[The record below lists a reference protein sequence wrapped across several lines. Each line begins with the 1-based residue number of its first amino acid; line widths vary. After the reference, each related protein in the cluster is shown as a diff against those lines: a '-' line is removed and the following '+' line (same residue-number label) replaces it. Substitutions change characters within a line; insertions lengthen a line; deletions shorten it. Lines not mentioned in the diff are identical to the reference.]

1 MKSEQKRA
9 LVDELKDIIE
19 SYNNFY
25 LTDMSGLN
33 AKETSDIRRK
43 CFKSE
48 IKLKVVK
55 NTLFKIALDKAE
67 GDFKELYDALVQNT
81 SVMFS
86 NNANAPGK
94 LIKSFKSAND
104 NPKLKAA
111 FIDGSVYVGENHLET
126 LASLKTKEE
135 LIGDIILALQSP
147 MSKVLSQLNSGK
159 NILGGV
165 VKTLSERE

>member
-9 LVDELKDIIE
+9 KVDELKDIIE

-33 AKETSDIRRK
+33 SKETSDIRRK
-43 CFKSE
+43 CFQGE

-55 NTLFKIALDKAE
+55 NTLFKLALEKAE
-67 GDFKELYDALVQNT
+67 GDYKEMYEALAQNT

-86 NNANAPGK
+86 NSANAPGK
-94 LIKSFKSAND
+94 LIKKFKSSNG

-111 FIDGSVYVGENHLET
+111 FIDGAVFMGEYHLET

-135 LIGDIILALQSP
+135 LVGDIILALQSP
-147 MSKVLSQLNSGK
+147 MNKLLSQLNSGK